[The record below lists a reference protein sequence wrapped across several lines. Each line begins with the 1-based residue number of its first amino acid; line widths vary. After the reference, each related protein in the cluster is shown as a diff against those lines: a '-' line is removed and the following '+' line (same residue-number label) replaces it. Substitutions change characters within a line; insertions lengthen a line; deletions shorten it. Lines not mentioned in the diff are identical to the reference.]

1 MDQDKDLFG
10 KRIPGIPST
19 VNLAVGQ
26 DEDLTEKHHLKGSPS
41 RDLFK
46 FNHKKLNRR
55 FWGCDIDFVLLD
67 KYPFPDIVAALDY
80 KKYGDEIT
88 FSEVIVYNALII
100 RGIKV
105 YIVEGD
111 ADAGAFRISEYV
123 GGHHAKPSYELVL
136 VCNTE
141 NWDEFGEW
149 EKSLRLAS
157 QRRFMRKEFY

>member
-1 MDQDKDLFG
+1 MSQDK
-10 KRIPGIPST
+10 R
-19 VNLAVGQ
+19 
-26 DEDLTEKHHLKGSPS
+26 LTSKHHLKGSPS

-46 FNHKKLNRR
+46 YYHKRLNNK

-80 KKYGDEIT
+80 KKHGDEVT

-111 ADAGAFRISEYV
+111 AESGAFRISEYV
-123 GGHHAKPSYELVL
+123 GGHHAQPSDELSQ

-141 NWDEFGEW
+141 SWDEFEQW
-149 EKSLRLAS
+149 EQALRLS
-157 QRRFMRKEFY
+157 SKKRFMRK